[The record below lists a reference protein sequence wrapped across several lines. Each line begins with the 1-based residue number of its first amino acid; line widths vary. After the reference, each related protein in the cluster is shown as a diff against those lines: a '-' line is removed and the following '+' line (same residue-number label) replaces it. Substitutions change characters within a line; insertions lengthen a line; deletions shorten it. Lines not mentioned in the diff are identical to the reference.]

1 MSTLIINFATEI
13 QIEPL
18 FKFFINFDF
27 WSKNGHLTHCERRLQ
42 DDVPMTVLPSSRRA
56 NYQQECSFLICI
68 SSFFPGLTY
77 LDVTTSSTSI
87 SVFSSVA
94 WATSMRFSWE
104 TEKTFEDAW
113 TVYFLTDGM
122 SYHSPRYFIFSLFF
136 SKKREVWKMWS
147 LKKCEFGKKSG
158 KCQVWRN
165 KIWNNVNL

>member
-27 WSKNGHLTHCERRLQ
+27 WNKNGHLTHCERRLQ

-104 TEKTFEDAW
+104 TEKTFGDAW
-113 TVYFLTDGM
+113 TVSFLMAGM
-122 SYHSPRYFIFSLFF
+122 SYHSPRYFLYSFPS
-136 SKKREVWKMWS
+136 
-147 LKKCEFGKKSG
+147 
-158 KCQVWRN
+158 
-165 KIWNNVNL
+165 